1 MRPTDVLESALASE
15 GISDEFPRAVLAEVD
30 AFLAK
35 PGIDDP
41 ALTDLLE
48 IPFVT
53 IDGPGTRDLDQAVHV
68 ETVPGGYRLRYA
80 IADASYYVTPG
91 TALFDE
97 ALRRGASFYVPGAS
111 VPMLPRA
118 LSEGLVSLGPD
129 AARRALVFDVRLDA
143 RGTVLDSSLIR
154 ARVKSRAK
162 LAFDEVE
169 ALVLGRDVPLARRD
183 FAASLRAV
191 VALGELRAKHE
202 DRKTMIRYRR
212 AEAEVRLSPD
222 GKVETRRSDRGR
234 VELANEQIS
243 ILCNAIG
250 ARFLLAGNA
259 DVVQPIYRIHAPPD
273 PDRVASF
280 ERLVGHVA
288 RQRGLPDDPW
298 VYRRAADLGLSGY
311 LESLPTEG
319 EPGRLAR
326 ALHRQ
331 AMMLNGKSRFSGDPS
346 GHFGVGEAVYSR
358 FTAPMRELVGVFC
371 HAQAIERMAGRP
383 ARSRAEDEAIREKV
397 IDAGNRSKDLQ
408 RRIDRE
414 VERLVIGALLGPDCA
429 LPPKE
434 RPLRR
439 GTIVGFSTAKTHVL
453 LDEPPVDVASTHF
466 EVAKSLGGAWLEVRD
481 DGARLALKASGETVL
496 RLGDPVMVR
505 AASPDLVAVELGSPK
520 PTGARR

>member
-1 MRPTDVLESALASE
+1 MRPAELLEKALSSE
-15 GISDEFPRAVLAEVD
+15 GITGDFPSAVLAEVD
-30 AFLAK
+30 AFLRE

-41 ALTDLLE
+41 SLVDLAAV
-48 IPFVT
+48 PFVT

-68 ETVPGGYRLRYA
+68 EESAAGYRLLYA

-91 TALFDE
+91 TALFEE

-118 LSEGLVSLGPD
+118 LSEGLVSLGPN
-129 AARRALVFDVRLDA
+129 AARRALVFDVKMDPQ
-143 RGTVLDSSLIR
+143 GTILSSDLVR

-162 LAFDEVE
+162 LAFEEVD
-169 ALVLGRDVPLARRD
+169 ALVDFGGPLAKAE
-183 FAASLRAV
+183 FAGSLRAV
-191 VALGELRAKHE
+191 VKLGEKRAHHD

-212 AEAEVRLSPD
+212 AESEVRLTDD

-250 ARFLLAGNA
+250 ARFLLGGSAE
-259 DVVQPIYRIHAPPD
+259 VVQPIYRVHAPPD
-273 PDRVASF
+273 PDRVVAF

-288 RQRGLPDDPW
+288 KQRGLPDDPW

-311 LESLPTEG
+311 LESLPTGG
-319 EPGRLAR
+319 EPGRLSR

-331 AMMLNGKSRFSGDPS
+331 AMMLNGKSRFAGDPS

-358 FTAPMRELVGVFC
+358 FTAPMREMVGVFC
-371 HAQAIERMAGRP
+371 HAQALERIAGRA
-383 ARSRAEDEAIREKV
+383 ARPREVDEAIREKV

-408 RRIDRE
+408 RRIDRD
-414 VERLVIGALLGPDCA
+414 VERLVVTALFSADLA
-429 LPPKE
+429 QPPKQ
-434 RPLRR
+434 RPARK

-453 LDEPPVDVASTHF
+453 LDDPPIDVVTTFF
-466 EVAKSLGGAWLEVRD
+466 EIGKSFGGAWLEVRD
-481 DGARLALKASGETVL
+481 DGARLALKSSGETVL
-496 RLGDPVMVR
+496 RLGDTVTVR
-505 AASPDLVAVELGSPK
+505 AATPELAAIDIVGPAS
-520 PTGARR
+520 RR